1 MLIVRLKAKKEIPV
15 AKGHP
20 WIFSGAVDKIQG
32 SPEEGSLC
40 RVIDSRGK
48 FVCQGFYNPFSQI
61 AVRVLSR
68 GKEPVD
74 RAFFLQRIKRAVR
87 MRSTLIPAD
96 TTCYRLVNGE
106 GDFLPGLVVDFYD
119 KVLVMQFLITG
130 MEEMKGD
137 IVSIFQELY
146 PACAIHE
153 RSDVKSRSAEGLRP
167 LSGPLSGS
175 LAEGAVPV
183 LEMGIP
189 FMVDV
194 LTGDRT
200 GFYLEH
206 RSNRARLMQRASGKD
221 VLDLFSYTGS
231 YAIYALKGGAKTVV
245 SVESSSP
252 ALALAKKNMEMNKIA
267 PFVWKIVRDDV
278 FRFLQ
283 DDRGTYDII
292 VCDPPAFM
300 KEVDDFEKVLGLA
313 LERLKPS
320 GQIFA
325 TTYLGSQVTPLDFY
339 RSVQG
344 ASEKTSRP
352 VRIIEPLHEGPDFP
366 IQPSHPQGVH
376 LFGHILYV
384 E

>member
-1 MLIVRLKAKKEIPV
+1 MLIVRLLPKKDIPV

-20 WIFSGAVDKIQG
+20 WIFSGAVDKVQG

-48 FVCQGFYNPFSQI
+48 FLCQGFYNPFSQI
-61 AVRVLSR
+61 AVRVLTR
-68 GKEPVD
+68 GKETVD
-74 RAFFLQRIKRAVR
+74 RAFFAQRIRQAAR
-87 MRSTLIPAD
+87 MRESIIPGD

-106 GDFLPGLVVDFYD
+106 GDLLPGLVVDFFSQ
-119 KVLVMQFLITG
+119 VLVMQFLTTG
-130 MEEMKGD
+130 MEEIKAD

-146 PACAIHE
+146 PSCAIHE
-153 RSDVKSRSAEGLRP
+153 RSDMRARSGEGLRP

-175 LAEGAVPV
+175 LPEGTVQV
-183 LEMGIP
+183 LEAGIP
-189 FMVDV
+189 LMVDV

-206 RSNRARLMQRASGKD
+206 RINRSKLRDRAAGRD
-221 VLDLFSYTGS
+221 VLDLFSYTGA
-231 YAIYALKGGAKTVV
+231 YAMHALKGGAKSVV
-245 SVESSSP
+245 SVENSAP
-252 ALALAKKNMEMNKIA
+252 ALALTKKNLELNKVP
-267 PFVWKIVRDDV
+267 PFVWKVVRDDV

-283 DDRGTYDII
+283 DDRATYDII

-300 KEVDDFEKVLGLA
+300 KEADDFEKVLALA
-313 LERLKPS
+313 LERLRPS
-320 GQIFA
+320 GQVF
-325 TTYLGSQVTPLDFY
+325 TNTYLGPQVTPLDFY
-339 RSVQG
+339 RAVQQAAEK
-344 ASEKTSRP
+344 ASKS

-376 LFGHILYV
+376 LFGHILYG

>member
-1 MLIVRLKAKKEIPV
+1 MLIVRLQPKKDIPV

-32 SPEEGSLC
+32 APEEGSLC
-40 RVIDSRGK
+40 RVLDSKGK
-48 FVCQGFYNPFSQI
+48 FLCQGFYNPFSQI
-61 AVRVLSR
+61 AVRVLTR
-68 GKEPVD
+68 GKETVD
-74 RAFFLQRIKRAVR
+74 RAFFAQRIKRAIQ
-87 MRSTLIPAD
+87 MRKSLIPAD
-96 TTCYRLVNGE
+96 TTCYRLVNQE
-106 GDFLPGLVVDFYD
+106 GDLLPGLVVDFFD

-130 MEEMKGD
+130 MDEIKAD

-146 PACAIHE
+146 PTTAIHE
-153 RSDVKSRSAEGLRP
+153 RSDMKVRNAEGLRP
-167 LSGPLSGS
+167 LSGPLAGN

-183 LEMGIP
+183 LELGIP
-189 FMVDV
+189 LLVDV

-206 RSNRARLMQRASGKD
+206 RSNRLKIQQRAAGKV
-221 VLDLFSYTGS
+221 VLDLFSYTGA
-231 YAIYALKGGAKTVV
+231 YAIHALKGGAKSVV

-252 ALALAKKNMEMNKIA
+252 AVALAKKNMELNKIP

-283 DDRGTYDII
+283 DDRTSYDLI
-292 VCDPPAFM
+292 VCDPPSYM
-300 KEVDDFEKVLGLA
+300 KEADDYEKVLSMA

-320 GQIFA
+320 GQLFA
-325 TTYLGSQVTPLDFY
+325 TTYLGPQVTPLDFY
-339 RSVQG
+339 RAVQQSVD
-344 ASEKTSRP
+344 KTSRA
-352 VRIIEPLHEGPDFP
+352 VRIIEPLYEGPDFP

-376 LFGHILYV
+376 LFGHILYG

>member
-1 MLIVRLKAKKEIPV
+1 MLIVRLHPKKDVPV

-40 RVIDSRGK
+40 RVIDAKGK
-48 FVCQGFYNPFSQI
+48 FLCQGFYSPYSQI

-68 GKEPVD
+68 GKETID
-74 RAFFLQRIKRAVR
+74 RAFFAERIKRAVQ
-87 MRSTLIPAD
+87 MRKSLIPAD
-96 TTCYRLVNGE
+96 TTCFRLVNGE
-106 GDFLPGLVVDFYD
+106 GDLLPGLVVDFFD
-119 KVLVMQFLITG
+119 KVLVMQFLVTG
-130 MEEMKGD
+130 MEEMKAD
-137 IVSIFQELY
+137 IVSVFQELY
-146 PACAIHE
+146 PSLAIHE
-153 RSDVKSRSAEGLRP
+153 RSDVRARSSEGLRP
-167 LSGPLSGS
+167 LSGPLAGTLS
-175 LAEGAVPV
+175 EGTVQV

-206 RSNRARLMQRASGKD
+206 RSNRLKLQQRAAGKD
-221 VLDLFSYTGS
+221 VLDLFSYTGA
-231 YAIYALKGGAKTVV
+231 YAVHALKGGAKSVV
-245 SVESSSP
+245 SVESSAP
-252 ALALAKKNMEMNKIA
+252 ALALTKKNLEINKIP

-283 DDRGTYDII
+283 DDRGSYDII
-292 VCDPPAFM
+292 VCDPPAYM
-300 KEVDDFEKVLGLA
+300 KEADDFEKVLGMA

-339 RSVQG
+339 KAVQQSAEK
-344 ASEKTSRP
+344 ASRA
-352 VRIIEPLHEGPDFP
+352 VRIIEPLYESPDFP

-376 LFGHILYV
+376 LFGHILYG

>member
-1 MLIVRLKAKKEIPV
+1 MLIIRLNPKKDIPV

-40 RVIDSRGK
+40 RVLDSRGK
-48 FVCQGFYNPFSQI
+48 FLCQGFYNPFSQI
-61 AVRVLSR
+61 AVRVLTR
-68 GKEPVD
+68 GKEPID
-74 RAFFLQRIKRAVR
+74 RAFFARRIARAVK
-87 MRSTLIPAD
+87 MRSSLIPAD

-106 GDFLPGLVVDFYD
+106 GDLLPGLVVDFFD

-130 MEEMKGD
+130 MDEIKND

-146 PACAIHE
+146 PSCVIHE
-153 RSDVKSRSAEGLRP
+153 RSDMKSRSAEGMRP

-175 LAEGAVPV
+175 LPEGAVPV

-189 FMVDV
+189 FLVDV
-194 LTGDRT
+194 LTGERT

-206 RSNRARLMQRASGKD
+206 RSNRIKLQQRASGKD
-221 VLDLFSYTGS
+221 VLDLFSYTGA
-231 YAIYALKGGAKTVV
+231 YAIHALKGGAKSVV
-245 SVESSSP
+245 SVENSSP
-252 ALALAKKNMEMNKIA
+252 ALALSKKNMEINKIP

-283 DDRGTYDII
+283 DDRGAYDII
-292 VCDPPAFM
+292 VCDPPAYM
-300 KEVDDFEKVLGLA
+300 KEADDFEKVLGMS

-325 TTYLGSQVTPLDFY
+325 TTYLGPQVTPLDFY
-339 RSVQG
+339 RAVQES
-344 ASEKTSRP
+344 SERTSRA
-352 VRIIEPLHEGPDFP
+352 VRIIEPLYESPDFP

-376 LFGHILYV
+376 LFGHILYG